1 MASQFHGNELFL
13 RSLSK
18 EQVESLRKEAENL
31 SKNHVSAL
39 TEQLQRLNIK

>member
-1 MASQFHGNELFL
+1 MASQFHGNEVFL

-18 EQVESLRKEAENL
+18 EQLELIKAEAERL

-39 TEQLQRLNIK
+39 TEQLQRLYIK